1 MSLADA
7 WARFS
12 FSVPGSRPNV
22 ETYPHEEAAARK
34 AVALDDENPRAH
46 ALLADIAFAEAFDWP
61 TAEAEYRRAL
71 ELAPKVASLH
81 ARLAVFLGA
90 MGRFEDGAAE
100 AWKAAALD
108 PSSAA
113 ANIAMCQILYW
124 QHRDAEA
131 LEQGLETIRKDP
143 QGLTGHYLTGFVYE
157 RLGRFEDAIR
167 ETKAATVRG
176 DAGSLSMLGY
186 AYAVSGNRAEAE
198 RILARLSRHPG
209 AKNVPYRRAAIHLA
223 LGQKE
228 RALELLE
235 TDYAQRSNWM
245 NRLKVDP
252 IFDPLRGDP
261 RFKALLAKLKFP
273 G

>member
-1 MSLADA
+1 
-7 WARFS
+7 
-12 FSVPGSRPNV
+12 
-22 ETYPHEEAAARK
+22 
-34 AVALDDENPRAH
+34 
-46 ALLADIAFAEAFDWP
+46 
-61 TAEAEYRRAL
+61 
-71 ELAPKVASLH
+71 
-81 ARLAVFLGA
+81 
-90 MGRFEDGAAE
+90 MGRFD
-100 AWKAAALD
+100 
-108 PSSAA
+108 
-113 ANIAMCQILYW
+113 
-124 QHRDAEA
+124 
-131 LEQGLETIRKDP
+131 
-143 QGLTGHYLTGFVYE
+143 
-157 RLGRFEDAIR
+157 DAIR
-167 ETKAATVRG
+167 ETTAATIRG

-198 RILARLSRHPG
+198 RILARLKEHPG